1 MDQAKMIKE
10 QRIVELNDETIFD
23 QNAQYV
29 IPRYQRAYAWEY
41 DEIVQLIED
50 IKDATSESNSN
61 NYYIGTLIVCKIKDD
76 PETYEVID
84 GQQRL
89 TTLYLLLSYLS
100 FKE

>member
-1 MDQAKMIKE
+1 MDMDQAKMIKE
-10 QRIVELNDETIFD
+10 QRIVDQNGETIFD

-50 IKDATSESNSN
+50 IYDAASDDS
-61 NYYIGTLIVCKIKDD
+61 NYYIGTLIVYKTKDD

-89 TTLYLLLSYLS
+89 TTLYLLLST
-100 FKE
+100 